1 MKTNELPKFG
11 PLQGV
16 RVVHMTSAI
25 AGPFANTILADLGAD
40 VIGIENP
47 SGRDPSRP
55 FAHMRG
61 MGQELDRRNSRALC
75 LDVVSPEG
83 RKAFYELLKTTDI
96 LMEAYRGGQLQKW
109 GMSDEELWKVNP
121 KLVITHISGYGQTGL
136 PEYVNRASFDGIGQA
151 FSGFMSMNGFP
162 DRDPVLAFPQVSD
175 YYSGF
180 MADVA
185 SLAALHRA
193 QITGKGESI
202 DVSQVEAMI
211 RCTGFYIMRLMNEG
225 IAPTREGSHS
235 TTSAGY
241 GCYKCG
247 DGESV
252 YFLILGP
259 KNVKNCL
266 EMLGLEY
273 GGEMFPKTLPWITTT
288 YKYADV
294 FEKALNDFC
303 MSHTSYEVE
312 KLMQERELPCT
323 RINSLAD
330 TLTHPYF
337 ESRGVYTEWESTHDE
352 VIKGPKV
359 IPVLKNNPG
368 QIWRGMPLIGQ
379 DNEDI
384 LTELGFDQDYIQ
396 DLYDKKLLKVEYD
409 TGFVG

>member
-312 KLMQERELPCT
+312 KLIQERENCPAPELTLWRTPSPIPISNPAASTPNGKAPTMKSSRDPRSYLFSRTTPGRSGAACRSSARTTKTFSPNWALIRTTSRISTT
-323 RINSLAD
+323 RS
-330 TLTHPYF
+330 F
-337 ESRGVYTEWESTHDE
+337 
-352 VIKGPKV
+352 
-359 IPVLKNNPG
+359 LK
-368 QIWRGMPLIGQ
+368 
-379 DNEDI
+379 
-384 LTELGFDQDYIQ
+384 
-396 DLYDKKLLKVEYD
+396 
-409 TGFVG
+409 